1 MTFEVILQVFVS
13 ACPALA
19 AIFGIIAAVIKLI
32 KAGKDTN
39 KELKEA
45 FDELRESSKQETKDL
60 RDQYTICLQQNYEL
74 NKKLN
79 TLLTKMDRVQRE
91 E

>member
-1 MTFEVILQVFVS
+1 MTFEVIMQVFVS
-13 ACPALA
+13 ACPAIA
-19 AIFGIIAAVIKLI
+19 AIGGIIATAIKLI
-32 KAGKDTN
+32 KAGKDAN

-45 FDELRESSKQETKDL
+45 FEDLKGSYKDEYKDL
-60 RDQYTICLQQNYEL
+60 KAQYTICLQQNYEL

-79 TLLTKMDRVQRE
+79 TLLTKIDRVQRE

>member
-1 MTFEVILQVFVS
+1 MSFEIIMQVFVS

-19 AIFGIIAAVIKLI
+19 AIGGIIATAIRLI
-32 KAGKDTN
+32 KAGKDAN
-39 KELKEA
+39 KELKAA
-45 FDELRESSKQETKDL
+45 FEDLKESGKQEYKEL
-60 RDQYTICLQQNYEL
+60 KEQYTICLQQNYEL

-79 TLLTKMDRVQRE
+79 TLLTKIDRIQRE